1 MRGYLIPANS
11 KKSQLIFNLF
21 TPFDLIMFGCGLSV
35 TLLMLVIFDLD
46 NLLTTV
52 LVLAP
57 ACVTGFL
64 VMPVP
69 NYHNM
74 FTVIQNVYT
83 FFTNNQKY
91 VWRGWCFSNGKEDKQ
106 KQIYKW

>member
-91 VWRGWCFSNGKEDKQ
+91 VWRGWCFSVIMKR
-106 KQIYKW
+106 